1 MNKMCRRR
9 DRNLDETKT
18 GDRCPQS
25 GRGCPSGHMHSRC
38 ALKTPGRSP
47 DSQSSAGF
55 CQLCLLRAF
64 PLSQWLPGCA
74 PGLACNVSDY
84 RCGCSAGI
92 AAFCVKATHLLPVS
106 LRSAER
112 AWKHLL
118 WEWIL
123 RWLWH
128 SAAADQRNA
137 AATSASSSTRA
148 IAGRSSRAMASRP
161 PDGLPT
167 RGKPFRAPAP
177 AGRCARFV
185 ARPTRRYRLAPA
197 AAKAAPRGSETA

>member
-18 GDRCPQS
+18 GSRCPQC

-74 PGLACNVSDY
+74 PGRACNVSDY
-84 RCGCSAGI
+84 RCGCSAGF
-92 AAFCVKATHLLPVS
+92 AAIHVKATHLLPVS

-118 WEWIL
+118 WAGFYAGFGT
-123 RWLWH
+123 RPKDRDAGVACP
-128 SAAADQRNA
+128 SFGAMRRQQRV
-137 AATSASSSTRA
+137 
-148 IAGRSSRAMASRP
+148 SRARAKRLP
-161 PDGLPT
+161 GGLPT
-167 RGKPFRAPAP
+167 RGKPFHAPAP